1 MSIRVGITMRVV
13 NAVRYFEPRDAISH
27 DWIGLLT
34 ENDLEFVLIPNCGD
48 QVSRF
53 LQLNNI
59 QALILSN
66 GNDIYDENAVISLK
80 NVSEIRDFT
89 ERNILTWA
97 KNNYI
102 KTLGVCRGLQLINV
116 IYGGTIEYGLGKDH
130 IGKTHRVKIIDRL
143 TQKHFNTKS
152 FMTNSYHDQGIT
164 SDNLA
169 NGLVPFA
176 ITDDGIIEGFYV
188 RDEPIL
194 AIQWHPERKMINSHF
209 NNQIPIDFLINGAWW
224 LDHNR

>member
-34 ENDLEFVLIPNCGD
+34 ENDFEFVLIPNCGD
-48 QVSRF
+48 QVNKF

-66 GNDIYDENAVISLK
+66 GNDIYDENAVVPLK

-97 KNNYI
+97 KNNDI
-102 KTLGVCRGLQLINV
+102 RTLGVCRGLQLINV
-116 IYGGTIEYGLGKDH
+116 IYGGTIEYGLGKNH
-130 IGKTHRVKIIDRL
+130 IGKTHRVKINDIL

-152 FMTNSYHDQGIT
+152 FMTNSYH
-164 SDNLA
+164 
-169 NGLVPFA
+169 
-176 ITDDGIIEGFYV
+176 
-188 RDEPIL
+188 
-194 AIQWHPERKMINSHF
+194 
-209 NNQIPIDFLINGAWW
+209 NQ
-224 LDHNR
+224 